1 LCFLDKFEQAT
12 EHPSQQYARIEFVQ
26 IRIHSSKTD
35 KRGEGVNLR
44 LKRSR
49 AVFMCPVEAAYVL
62 WPNASQIGLRQD
74 EPLCSIRRQ
83 DQNVPLKAAKVAS
96 LLKSAATSLGKDPRN
111 YGTHSLRSGGATA
124 MFKGN
129 ISKTAIKLFG
139 RCDVEDMASRMVGM
153 RFTRQ
158 ASVGNHQP
166 NPVGLL

>member
-1 LCFLDKFEQAT
+1 
-12 EHPSQQYARIEFVQ
+12 
-26 IRIHSSKTD
+26 
-35 KRGEGVNLR
+35 
-44 LKRSR
+44 
-49 AVFMCPVEAAYVL
+49 MCPVEAAYVL
-62 WPNASQIGLRQD
+62 WSNASQIGLRQD

-139 RCDVEDMASRMVGM
+139 RWSSDAFERYIQIADCDVEDMASRMVGM
-153 RFTRQ
+153 RFTKQ